1 MATAEFIILIGLLGL
16 AVGSFFNVCIDR
28 LPRSLSIVALPS
40 HCERCQHRLTPLD
53 LVPVLSYLWLRGRCR
68 YCKAPIPR
76 RILLVEAVTGLL
88 FAYVAFRY
96 EVTLETVVVLGF
108 VGILIVV
115 FFIDL
120 EHSLILNRVMYPAV
134 AAALLVAPVGPLGQG
149 QDAFHAYIDAL
160 LGIAIGGR
168 GAVCDLS
175 GRSGWIRRRR
185 RQAGRIRWG
194 HPGHT
199 SGGCRPSTVV
209 HRRGPRRPQPAGP
222 QGAWPEG
229 CYPLRAFSRG
239 ECFSEPVL
247 GPGYL
252 RLVPWNFP
260 ELALRGVLPGRVG
273 EWSARSRLIMAA

>member
-1 MATAEFIILIGLLGL
+1 M
-16 AVGSFFNVCIDR
+16 
-28 LPRSLSIVALPS
+28 
-40 HCERCQHRLTPLD
+40 
-53 LVPVLSYLWLRGRCR
+53 LSYLWLRGRCR

-120 EHSLILNRVMYPAV
+120 EHSLILDRVMYPAT
-134 AAALLVAPVGPLGQG
+134 AAALLAAPLGPLGQG

-160 LGIAIGGR
+160 LGIAIGG
-168 GAVCDLS
+168 GVLYVIFLPLGVDSEEETSSWADSLGPS
-175 GRSGWIRRRR
+175 W
-185 RQAGRIRWG
+185 AKA
-194 HPGHT
+194 

>member
-149 QDAFHAYIDAL
+149 QDAPHAYLDAIL
-160 LGIAIGGR
+160 GVTIGGGVLYVIFLAARGGFGGGDVKLGGFVGAILGIPQIVVALPLSFIAGGLFALSLLVLKVRGRTDAIPFGPFLVGSALVSLFWGQAIFDWYR
-168 GAVCDLS
+168 G
-175 GRSGWIRRRR
+175 I
-185 RQAGRIRWG
+185 
-194 HPGHT
+194 
-199 SGGCRPSTVV
+199 
-209 HRRGPRRPQPAGP
+209 
-222 QGAWPEG
+222 
-229 CYPLRAFSRG
+229 
-239 ECFSEPVL
+239 
-247 GPGYL
+247 
-252 RLVPWNFP
+252 FP
-260 ELALRGVLPGRVG
+260 N
-273 EWSARSRLIMAA
+273 